1 MSAQPPTVQTSPT
14 GHLNPISEN
23 ADNRDS
29 EIRIR
34 GSEEANI
41 SSENYSDTTKSSSSL
56 GIILRRFLDVLNWVP
71 PSCRYDP
78 ENPREFTLALNLL
91 FGFAGTFTVPTYSPK
106 SYIFLAQ
113 GMRSV

>member
-1 MSAQPPTVQTSPT
+1 MSAQAPTVQTSPT
-14 GHLNPISEN
+14 GHLNPLSEN

-29 EIRIR
+29 DLRIR

-41 SSENYSDTTKSSSSL
+41 GSDNYSNTTKSSSSL
-56 GIILRRFLDVLNWVP
+56 GLILRRILSVLNWVP

-91 FGFAGTFTVPTYSPK
+91 FGVAGTFTVLAYSPK
-106 SYIFLAQ
+106 SSIFLPQ
-113 GMRSV
+113 E